1 MISFDQWS
9 TSNAIE
15 LTTVFTEG
23 LIRGLSLWV
32 VSQRSLL
39 ALTKGARGAYA
50 PSLNDGMG
58 KLSVEKSWWK
68 DFSV

>member
-9 TSNAIE
+9 TSIATE
-15 LTTVFTEG
+15 LTTVFTVG
-23 LIRGLSLWV
+23 LIRELLLWV

-50 PSLNDGMG
+50 P
-58 KLSVEKSWWK
+58 
-68 DFSV
+68 